1 MWDADFEQFVSVVKL
16 EELPAKGKVELRRRL
31 HTVAVPRNF
40 HLLVVENAF
49 VKTKRK
55 MKIEGCSTIEQ
66 LEQRV
71 RQELGLQD
79 LISLVRASSCAPTQQ
94 SRAQPCASTDAM
106 LVHSAPRRL
115 LWRDDWCVP
124 P

>member
-1 MWDADFEQFVSVVKL
+1 MWDGDFEQFVSVVKL

-79 LISLVRASSCAPTQQ
+79 LISLVRASSCPPTQQ
-94 SRAQPCASTDAM
+94 SRAQPC
-106 LVHSAPRRL
+106 H
-115 LWRDDWCVP
+115 VP
-124 P
+124 AQMRCSYGRALRAAKTALA